1 MPNTATSN
9 AAIKMLAR
17 IASVTSRQRLLW
29 LHSTCRETLYL
40 RLRLLSKRAAGHVIQ
55 QSKPESAE
63 LHLPLLVDKDNI
75 KFSTTSS
82 AKGVNIRPKVS
93 SFVAGRH
100 LLCQLC
106 INITCA
112 AFRSAVRDRKN
123 PFTAFMG
130 QTFVLQC
137 SFANDGSD
145 WLECLY

>member
-1 MPNTATSN
+1 MMRSLTETKTFEMMGRLSIDLMKYAAALSTRYIAPIGMPNTATSN

-17 IASVTSRQRLLW
+17 IASVTSRQRLL
-29 LHSTCRETLYL
+29 
-40 RLRLLSKRAAGHVIQ
+40 
-55 QSKPESAE
+55 
-63 LHLPLLVDKDNI
+63 PLLVDKDNI

-82 AKGVNIRPKVS
+82 AKGVNIRPRVS

-130 QTFVLQC
+130 QTFLLQC